1 MPGYYGGIMASE
13 SLNHANSRHCKHLD
27 LKNIILVKSTYSN
40 IKHYLYENS
49 MTFLQILLEK
59 KEKINL

>member
-1 MPGYYGGIMASE
+1 MQE

-40 IKHYLYENS
+40 IKHSLYENS
-49 MTFLQILLEK
+49 MTFLHILSKK
-59 KEKINL
+59 KEEIN